1 MYHCVYNM
9 KNILIILLLL
19 TGLFVSGQNANQ
31 VDLVLD
37 LTQIDDQSSYQLMY
51 KRQINNSITLR
62 GGFSLFIDMDK
73 ETRSD
78 TLSLQRGT
86 VMYNLSA
93 GFQRDL
99 KLEGFDH
106 IKLYMGIDGYWNSTL
121 DRKPYETYYGYYWNI
136 GLKPLVGMYYDPIK
150 NIRLSVESR
159 ANFNFNFQ
167 QYSAPGDNIDQRLDF
182 RSLDQLTFGIGY
194 LF

>member
-1 MYHCVYNM
+1 MHQEEFIFLNQGINHYRNLIFKGSELSEPFFLYHCVYNM

-121 DRKPYETYYGYYWNI
+121 DRKPY
-136 GLKPLVGMYYDPIK
+136 
-150 NIRLSVESR
+150 
-159 ANFNFNFQ
+159 
-167 QYSAPGDNIDQRLDF
+167 
-182 RSLDQLTFGIGY
+182 
-194 LF
+194 